1 LLYKTS
7 HPMTVLIP
15 YSLYAYATND
25 EAPEGHLVS

>member
-1 LLYKTS
+1 
-7 HPMTVLIP
+7 MTVLIP